1 MKLYYHKTD
10 GGAEYLFDTFI
21 KCQNGHKEGAIT
33 PKTKYIVRIDGD
45 IKKDAELN
53 IREEDEEEG
62 ETIECGNC
70 GREFSENEEGA
81 IVSETI
87 NRCPRCANL

>member
-1 MKLYYHKTD
+1 MKSIKNRL
-10 GGAEYLFDTFI
+10 EYLRKQI
-21 KCQNGHKEGAIT
+21 QAENISYGEI
-33 PKTKYIVRIDGD
+33 
-45 IKKDAELN
+45 AELQEL
-53 IREEDEEEG
+53 REYIDPSDTLLLQWANVEEEG

-87 NRCPRCANL
+87 NRCSRCANL